1 MGRSTRSA
9 VGSAL
14 SDKTSVAGTNAS
26 PPAPQ
31 ETTPTQQPPKR
42 SSRRLAI
49 NNTLAPP
56 SIDSPSNAPKLVKS
70 DTNRAY
76 VATTATAPPTH
87 RRGRNSATSATRKD
101 GEDAPTEGDLNEK
114 ENRPPTTSHQTR
126 TRSRKSRSID
136 RESTIIPLGDVTE
149 TAESVEKQEP
159 RLILATQTDNKPSI
173 EPVTETTIKILP
185 AEVSSI
191 DASRQKER
199 GQQQQKQHVSED
211 SGVSPAVTQE
221 KRKWARRTKVVK
233 LEDVTSPVPT
243 PMDSRASEEGESDE
257 EEEENE
263 PSDSE
268 DSDGEYGKTSKRLKV
283 EKSVPLFKSTPES
296 ELSEYERQ
304 RLENIRRNQEMLMSL
319 ELPTAVTQLQIA
331 TMEGMPSQKER
342 TSADDLFK
350 DTPKSVRISKQ
361 REWKTSPKIV
371 KPIRV
376 SNRIR
381 GVAVTLTLIGENDK
395 LEHGSSSHNDQR
407 NIHNQET
414 DTSNVDGTE
423 GEDVEDMASLMSG
436 DLFFDKATRERAI
449 RVDGHYH
456 GWLDPGVIERYG
468 FETNAKDAWEANGG
482 GSFSFKDPL
491 GLQSDTAGTSRSK
504 TAKRPKHEAK
514 MVAKGLFKKNPNA
527 FFYRHNEPGQEQW
540 TGDWTA
546 EEQEIFLK
554 VAAEHGCGDKWGLF
568 ASHIPHRVGY
578 QCSNFYRQVVLPE
591 GMVFDPNYEYTSR
604 GKPIYCGKHNQWRK

>member
-1 MGRSTRSA
+1 MED
-9 VGSAL
+9 L
-14 SDKTSVAGTNAS
+14 
-26 PPAPQ
+26 
-31 ETTPTQQPPKR
+31 PT
-42 SSRRLAI
+42 
-49 NNTLAPP
+49 
-56 SIDSPSNAPKLVKS
+56 V
-70 DTNRAY
+70 
-76 VATTATAPPTH
+76 
-87 RRGRNSATSATRKD
+87 
-101 GEDAPTEGDLNEK
+101 GDLNEK
-114 ENRPPTTSHQTR
+114 ENRPPSTHQTR
-126 TRSRKSRSID
+126 TRSRKNRSID
-136 RESTIIPLGDVTE
+136 RESTIILSEYVTE
-149 TAESVEKQEP
+149 TVESVEKQEQ
-159 RLILATQTDNKPSI
+159 RLIIATQTDDKSPI
-173 EPVTETTIKILP
+173 EPVTETTIKIFP
-185 AEVSSI
+185 AEGSSI
-191 DASRQKER
+191 DASQQKER
-199 GQQQQKQHVSED
+199 DQQQQKQQVVED
-211 SGVSPAVTQE
+211 SGASPAVTQE
-221 KRKWARRTKVVK
+221 KRKWVRRTKVVT
-233 LEDVTSPVPT
+233 LEDVTTPLQTPT
-243 PMDSRASEEGESDE
+243 DSKANEEGEDDEDDE
-257 EEEENE
+257 EEEEDGSSE
-263 PSDSE
+263 SE
-268 DSDGEYGKTSKRLKV
+268 DTDGEYGKTSKRLKV
-283 EKSVPLFKSTPES
+283 VKSVPLFKSTPES

-331 TMEGMPSQKER
+331 TMEGIPSQKTR
-342 TSADDLFK
+342 VSADDLFK
-350 DTPKSVRISKQ
+350 DTPKPVRISKQ
-361 REWKTSPKIV
+361 REWRTAPKIA

-381 GVAVTLTLIGENDK
+381 GVAVTPTMIGENDK
-395 LEHGSSSHNDQR
+395 VEHGSLSHNDQH
-407 NIHNQET
+407 NIHNKEP
-414 DTSNVDGTE
+414 DTSNVDGAE
-423 GEDVEDMASLMSG
+423 GQDEEDITNLMSG

-468 FETNAKDAWEANGG
+468 FEKSAKDAWEANGG

-491 GLQSDTAGTSRSK
+491 GLQSDTAGASRSK

-591 GMVFDPNYEYTSR
+591 GLVFDPNYEYTSR